1 MQAVTMDLENKSDKT
16 CFCLKHLVY
25 REGEPFLLTFLLLT
39 FLLLAKAVSS
49 FEIKWGGLCRMSH
62 RYP

>member
-1 MQAVTMDLENKSDKT
+1 MQAVTMDLKNKSDKM
-16 CFCLKHLVY
+16 CFCLKHLIY
-25 REGEPFLLTFLLLT
+25 REGEPFLLT

-49 FEIKWGGLCRMSH
+49 FEIKRGGWCRMSH